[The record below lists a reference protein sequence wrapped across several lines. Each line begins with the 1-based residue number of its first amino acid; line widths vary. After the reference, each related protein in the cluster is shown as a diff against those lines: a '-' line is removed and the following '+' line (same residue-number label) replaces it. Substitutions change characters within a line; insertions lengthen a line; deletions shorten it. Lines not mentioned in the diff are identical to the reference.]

1 MFGLG
6 LINIKDKNAL
16 LKLEKEEIID
26 LLISQVDSNEQMIN
40 IILKS
45 DENGL
50 IEYQK
55 QLKMFKALA
64 KFFDEKVEVQNG

>member
-1 MFGLG
+1 MEV
-6 LINIKDKNAL
+6 KRTVE

>member
-6 LINIKDKNAL
+6 LINIKDKNSL

-26 LLISQVDSNEQMIN
+26 LLISQVNANEQMIN

-45 DENGL
+45 NEKEL
-50 IEYQK
+50 IDYQNE
-55 QLKMFKALA
+55 LKMYKALA
-64 KFFDEKVEVQNG
+64 KLFDNQVEVE